1 MTASTDRRRLRSV
14 EPMTTNL
21 LPELLPHFPDAEQTN
36 DTVVVPLPGTVGTLV
51 VTLSDPRPVLLRPRS
66 HLPHIVGFYP
76 GESWPR
82 HRELFPMLNTPK
94 PVVIL
99 ADRSALSLVHLLRYL
114 ADPPEGVDHGAWIA
128 QRLQDD
134 RDKADRS

>member
-1 MTASTDRRRLRSV
+1 
-14 EPMTTNL
+14 MTTNL

-51 VTLSDPRPVLLRPRS
+51 VTLSHRPLGVRLSP
-66 HLPHIVGFYP
+66 LPHIVGFYP

-82 HRELFPMLNTPK
+82 RRDLFPMLNTPN

-134 RDKADRS
+134 GSKADRS